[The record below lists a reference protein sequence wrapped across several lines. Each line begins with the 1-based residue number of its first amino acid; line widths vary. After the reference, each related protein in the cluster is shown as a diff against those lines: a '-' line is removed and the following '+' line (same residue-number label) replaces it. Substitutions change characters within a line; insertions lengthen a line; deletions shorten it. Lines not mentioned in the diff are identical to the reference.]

1 MDSLEQFTLQ
11 VKLPENITNE
21 TFIFES
27 YGFQVFDVNR
37 EMLDGINVGA
47 NLGPLDSVKNITI
60 PVNIS
65 FSDDV
70 DMDTAV
76 YVQVSDTG
84 NNDETYRLSVV
95 AYRQENLFQND
106 TNGTGVTIA
115 SVVMSVTSTGSNPS
129 LTMGFRPIRNTTEEV
144 NTKEEVRNS
153 YLYIY
158 LSYIYMENKPIV
170 CYKPLFMQYMEV
182 CSNFN
187 TGGKGEDI
195 RHKLCIIKLST

>member
-11 VKLPENITNE
+11 VKLPENTTNE

-27 YGFQVFDVNR
+27 YGFQLFDVNR
-37 EMLDGINVGA
+37 EMLDGINVSA
-47 NLGPLDSVKNITI
+47 NLGPLNSVKNITI

-70 DMDTAV
+70 DMDTTV

-84 NNDETYRLSVV
+84 DSDETYRLSVV

-115 SVVMSVTSTGSNPS
+115 SAVMSVTSTGSNP
-129 LTMGFRPIRNTTEEV
+129 LLVMGFRQIRNTTEEV
-144 NTKEEVRNS
+144 NTEEEVRNS
-153 YLYIY
+153 YIFTLSLIYWKLGGQAYCMLSASLYAVY
-158 LSYIYMENKPIV
+158 
-170 CYKPLFMQYMEV
+170 
-182 CSNFN
+182 
-187 TGGKGEDI
+187 GGLL
-195 RHKLCIIKLST
+195 KL